1 MTSRREQFVQL
12 AQGLVYL
19 VLALPVVLLSLILI
33 AQVVFR
39 YGLNSSL
46 YWSEELSRYILVL
59 ITFIGSLYL
68 LQQDSLTTI
77 ELGVRS
83 RARSVLGRAISFAPT
98 LLFFG
103 LFGWSAFSLIS
114 RTASQKSIALGL
126 PMWLVYSPML
136 ACGVAGA
143 LIVLLKI
150 LLPNAP
156 R

>member
-19 VLALPVVLLSLILI
+19 VLALPVALLSLILI

-68 LQQDSLTTI
+68 LQQDSLTII

-103 LFGWSAFSLIS
+103 LLGWSAFSLIF

-150 LLPNAP
+150 RLPNAP

>member
-12 AQGLVYL
+12 SQGLVYW
-19 VLALPVVLLSLILI
+19 VLALPVALLSLILI

-83 RARSVLGRAISFAPT
+83 RARSQSEIDR
-98 LLFFG
+98 
-103 LFGWSAFSLIS
+103 S
-114 RTASQKSIALGL
+114 RPAH
-126 PMWLVYSPML
+126 
-136 ACGVAGA
+136 VAG
-143 LIVLLKI
+143 LLTDAG
-150 LLPNAP
+150 LRSGRSTDRAP
-156 R
+156 QDPPAEHSEIKSCPSA